1 MKRELTFVPTI
12 KIHPS
17 RIITYN
23 QVLWSPAPP
32 TRERAGIAGK
42 QLVSIFKDGKWVE
55 KRVSVSFLNSSRQ
68 GNGVLSTQAKKRLK
82 LAIEYFLHL
91 NRPKTG
97 TSNYNGRKFSSK
109 VTFITL
115 TLPSKQI
122 HTDNEIKAKCLNQF
136 LIEIGKY
143 NYVTNY
149 VWRSEYQE
157 NGNIHFHI
165 LVNKYICWRDLRYRW
180 NRIINKLGYVDRYQ
194 QNQKEWH
201 SEGFKVRTD
210 LLSKWKLEAQKKA
223 YSEGVKFDWRNPNST
238 DIHSILNISNIKAYL
253 TKYLTKT
260 EQEKKEPIKEDLQED
275 LKTGRSWGASVLI
288 SNIKGAV
295 KEIDSDIENHLRTL
309 EKHYPSIVYK
319 QEYFTI
325 IDISLEALEALKIDS
340 LTHLFYKYLEREF
353 HYNSQLKF

>member
-1 MKRELTFVPTI
+1 MKRELTFIPTI

-23 QVLWSPAPP
+23 QVHWSPAPP
-32 TRERAGIAGK
+32 TRDRAGIEGK
-42 QLVSIFKDGKWVE
+42 QLVSIYKDGKWIE
-55 KRVSVSFLNSSRQ
+55 KKVSVSFLNSTRQ

-91 NRPKTG
+91 NRPNSG
-97 TSNYNGRKFSSK
+97 TSNFNGRKYKSK
-109 VTFITL
+109 ITFITL

-143 NYVTNY
+143 NYVSNY

-165 LVNKYICWRDLRYRW
+165 LVNKYVCWRDLRYRW
-180 NRIINKLGYVDRYQ
+180 NRIINKLGYVDRYA

-201 SEGFKVRTD
+201 SGGFKVRTD

-238 DIHSILNISNIKAYL
+238 DIHSIQNISNIKAYL

-260 EQEKKEPIKEDLQED
+260 EQEKKEPLKEDLKED

-295 KEIDSDIENHLRTL
+295 TEIDSDIENHLRTL
-309 EKHYPSIVYK
+309 EEHYPSMVYK
-319 QEYFTI
+319 QDYFTI
-325 IDISLEALEALKIDS
+325 IDISLETLEALKINS
-340 LTHLFYKYLEREF
+340 LTHLFYQYLEREF
-353 HYNSQLKF
+353 NYNSQLKF